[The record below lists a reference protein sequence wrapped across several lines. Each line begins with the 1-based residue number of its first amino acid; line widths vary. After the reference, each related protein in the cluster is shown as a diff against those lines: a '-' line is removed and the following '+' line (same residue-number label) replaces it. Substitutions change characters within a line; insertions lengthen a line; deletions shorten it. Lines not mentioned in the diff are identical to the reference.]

1 MPRKKLPLTGFDAV
15 VCMALAV
22 HTHACPKEVKR
33 VAVRVMKLMR
43 RKERGLLAPVI
54 ATQNPHALIW
64 QTLKELD
71 HEQPPLPSVD

>member
-1 MPRKKLPLTGFDAV
+1 M

-22 HTHACPKEVKR
+22 HTHTCPKEVKR

-54 ATQNPHALIW
+54 AAKKPHALIW

-71 HEQPPLPSVD
+71 NEQPPLPGVD